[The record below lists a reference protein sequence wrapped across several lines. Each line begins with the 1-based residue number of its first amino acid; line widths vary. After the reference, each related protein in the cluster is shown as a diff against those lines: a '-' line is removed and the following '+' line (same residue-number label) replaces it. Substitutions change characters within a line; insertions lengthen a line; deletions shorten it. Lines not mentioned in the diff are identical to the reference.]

1 MRNDNRKSE
10 LFGLLAKGI
19 NTIDNGI
26 ACYNETSIYNKIA
39 RQQISCSQKVADT
52 RLFVHLKHAIEKYC
66 ITSACILSIDTDII
80 LLAIAFLKNWK
91 F

>member
-1 MRNDNRKSE
+1 MSGKVPNNWKTFMRNDNRKSE

-39 RQQISCSQKVADT
+39 RQQISCS
-52 RLFVHLKHAIEKYC
+52 HE
-66 ITSACILSIDTDII
+66 
-80 LLAIAFLKNWK
+80 
-91 F
+91 